1 MNIYIF
7 LKHIIL
13 GPITAVAHFYHMI
26 YMPKIAAFFYR
37 FACKYDYPPAL
48 YQYMQLEMSGEHPK
62 PIPAC
67 EVVMLHNRALS
78 SGYNS
83 SIKFQAFIDESLE
96 PINCTLENF
105 IESQRALGQV
115 TTKILAPVGLFGLV
129 FKVTFHLLIAYPI
142 YRFFFGG
149 IS

>member
-1 MNIYIF
+1 MNINIF
-7 LKHIIL
+7 LKHIAF
-13 GPITAVAHFYHMI
+13 GPITAVAHFDHMI
-26 YMPKIAAFFYR
+26 YMPKIAAFLYR

-48 YQYMQLEMSGEHPK
+48 YQYMQLEMSGEQPK
-62 PIPAC
+62 PVPAC

-78 SGYNS
+78 SGYNR
-83 SIKFQAFIDESLE
+83 SIKFQAYIDESLE
-96 PINCTLENF
+96 PTNYKLESF

-115 TTKILAPVGLFGLV
+115 TTKSLAPVGLYGLV
-129 FKVTFHLLIAYPI
+129 FKVTFHIVIAYPI